1 MRSFVMLTL
10 GLLAL
15 GRVAHAQSAAGK
27 GYVEGV
33 AQSAFGNVTSLS
45 YGAEGGFALTPGL
58 WIFVEGGQIRDVA
71 TAAIGTAAQQIAASL
86 TDLQPAAVA
95 YRVKE
100 PVTFGAVGLKYE
112 MVASGKA
119 QPYLMVGGGM
129 ARVKQNVTFSVGGT
143 DVTGSLQQSPYFVTL
158 GTDLSGAFN
167 KPMLTLGAGVAWPV
181 WKRLVLDFQYRYGR
195 IFADDQAISVSRAG
209 LGVGVRF

>member
-1 MRSFVMLTL
+1 MF
-10 GLLAL
+10 AL
-15 GRVAHAQSAAGK
+15 SSVARAQSDAGK
-27 GYVEGV
+27 AYVEGV
-33 AQSAFGNVTSLS
+33 AQSAFGNVTSQS
-45 YGAEGGFALTPGL
+45 YGAEGGFAVTPGL
-58 WIFVEGGQIRDVA
+58 WVFVEGGKIRDVA

-86 TDLQPAAVA
+86 AEMQPAAVA
-95 YRVKE
+95 YRVQE

-112 MVASGKA
+112 MLASGKA
-119 QPYLMVGGGM
+119 HPYLMVGGGV

-143 DVTGSLQQSPYFVTL
+143 DVTGNLQQSPYFVTL

-167 KPMLTLGAGVAWPV
+167 KPMLTLGTGVAWPA

-195 IFADDQAISVSRAG
+195 IFSDDQRISVSRAG

>member
-1 MRSFVMLTL
+1 M
-10 GLLAL
+10 
-15 GRVAHAQSAAGK
+15 Q
-27 GYVEGV
+27 
-33 AQSAFGNVTSLS
+33 
-45 YGAEGGFALTPGL
+45 
-58 WIFVEGGQIRDVA
+58 
-71 TAAIGTAAQQIAASL
+71 
-86 TDLQPAAVA
+86 
-95 YRVKE
+95 E

-112 MVASGKA
+112 MVESGKA
-119 QPYLMVGGGM
+119 HPYLMVGGGM

-195 IFADDQAISVSRAG
+195 IFADDQVVQVLADAGDHLAPQLVDGVFGLDSRESLQAPGDEEGLAG
-209 LGVGVRF
+209 ERQALARTA

>member
-10 GLLAL
+10 GLLAI
-15 GRVAHAQSAAGK
+15 GRVAHAQSAASK

-33 AQSAFGNVTSLS
+33 AQSAFGNVTSQS

-86 TDLQPAAVA
+86 TDVQPAAVA
-95 YRVKE
+95 YRVQE

-119 QPYLMVGGGM
+119 HPYLMVGGGM
-129 ARVKQNVTFSVGGT
+129 ARVPPGTGPSLSDTRSSVA
-143 DVTGSLQQSPYFVTL
+143 SP
-158 GTDLSGAFN
+158 
-167 KPMLTLGAGVAWPV
+167 VAAPRSTNHEPREDWHVPS
-181 WKRLVLDFQYRYGR
+181 F
-195 IFADDQAISVSRAG
+195 FRAHHRG
-209 LGVGVRF
+209 LCPL

>member
-33 AQSAFGNVTSLS
+33 AQSAFGNVTSQA

-95 YRVKE
+95 YRATRYEDVGRAMKRRPAE
-100 PVTFGAVGLKYE
+100 PPRDADIPPEVVAQLAGQFYE
-112 MVASGKA
+112 EHYRKWVDAPLTA
-119 QPYLMVGGGM
+119 LGG
-129 ARVKQNVTFSVGGT
+129 R
-143 DVTGSLQQSPYFVTL
+143 
-158 GTDLSGAFN
+158 
-167 KPMLTLGAGVAWPV
+167 
-181 WKRLVLDFQYRYGR
+181 
-195 IFADDQAISVSRAG
+195 RAG
-209 LGVGVRF
+209 DV